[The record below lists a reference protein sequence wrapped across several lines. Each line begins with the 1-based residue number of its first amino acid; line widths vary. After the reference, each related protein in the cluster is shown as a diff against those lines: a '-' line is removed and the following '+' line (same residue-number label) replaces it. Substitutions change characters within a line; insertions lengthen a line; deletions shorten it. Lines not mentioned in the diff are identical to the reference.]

1 MAIADPKII
10 YPKLEKDGVQKV
22 KEKLAMGVYARYKIP
37 LIQEWLNNQNLTA
50 HPQFFIKE
58 PENYKGIKYIF
69 VKCKYLFIE
78 FWQDQWKVV
87 CGLVLVGI
95 ILKYLI

>member
-58 PENYKGIKYIF
+58 PENYHPESKRKTRHGSLCETKRT
-69 VKCKYLFIE
+69 
-78 FWQDQWKVV
+78 
-87 CGLVLVGI
+87 
-95 ILKYLI
+95 